1 MQPTLAT
8 VTTLTINGCLATDT
22 IQLTPAAQLFFP
34 NAFTPNGD
42 GFNDTFGATGL
53 LLEEFELVIF
63 DRWGAEVAAVS
74 GVGATWNGRMNNGQ
88 IAPTGVYV
96 YSFRAAGERLEE
108 TKGLGHVTLLG
119 DESGSN

>member
-1 MQPTLAT
+1 MI
-8 VTTLTINGCLATDT
+8 VKVHTLTANGCPATDT
-22 IQLTPAAQLFFP
+22 IALTPAAQLFFP

-42 GFNDTFGATGL
+42 GINDTFGAVGV

-63 DRWGAEVAAVS
+63 DSWGAEVAAIT
-74 GVGATWNGRMNNGQ
+74 GVGATWNGEMKNGET
-88 IAPTGVYV
+88 APTGVYV

-119 DESGSN
+119 DESATN